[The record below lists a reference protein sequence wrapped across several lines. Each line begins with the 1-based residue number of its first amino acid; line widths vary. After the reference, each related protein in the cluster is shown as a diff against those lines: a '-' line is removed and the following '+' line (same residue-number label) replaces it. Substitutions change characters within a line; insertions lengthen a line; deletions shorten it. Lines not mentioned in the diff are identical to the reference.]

1 MQINVFA
8 VFLVSEAKPSPIVPS
23 FNEGQE
29 ARASDTACTGDDTL
43 DDASNI
49 VTDMKATGKYWGN

>member
-8 VFLVSEAKPSPIVPS
+8 LYFVSEAKPSHIVS
-23 FNEGQE
+23 SLNEGQE
-29 ARASDTACTGDDTL
+29 ARANDKACTGDVTL

-49 VTDMKATGKYWGN
+49 VTDVKATGKYLGN

>member
-1 MQINVFA
+1 MQINVY
-8 VFLVSEAKPSPIVPS
+8 VVYLVSEAKPPHILSS

-29 ARASDTACTGDDTL
+29 VCANDKACTSDVTL

-49 VTDMKATGKYWGN
+49 VTDVKAAGK